1 MNHKIM
7 KKNIILMLVS
17 LALAT
22 SLSAQITREKADE
35 IVFEHLQKEVTTP
48 YLLYVYSHAPSE
60 DEIVI
65 TTYNEENIKVKYACW
80 AYYLNENP
88 ELSEPRQ
95 HRYLLVKENDGNLLE
110 IITAND
116 FGVENLTG
124 WSLLSISEV
133 NALKIKI
140 YPNPTSGE
148 LRVMSDELRV
158 TSVEVFDIYGRKQ
171 KAESRKQNEI
181 NISNLAA
188 GLYFVRITTEMG
200 EIIRK
205 ITKH

>member
-1 MNHKIM
+1 
-7 KKNIILMLVS
+7 MLV
-17 LALAT
+17 LFVLTT
-22 SLSAQITREKADE
+22 SLSAQISREKADE

-200 EIIRK
+200 EVIRK